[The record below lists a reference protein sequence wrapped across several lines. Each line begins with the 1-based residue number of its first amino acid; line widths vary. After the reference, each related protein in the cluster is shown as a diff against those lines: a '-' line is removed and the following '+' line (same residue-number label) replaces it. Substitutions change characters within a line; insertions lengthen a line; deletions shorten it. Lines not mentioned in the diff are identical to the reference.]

1 MVSVKGLMLV
11 LGGALWAGSW
21 YVMHREIHRWHHV
34 KPSLA
39 FNYDIAPDAHP
50 GLPLILVY
58 AACVAGPLLFFAGVL
73 LLVATHRAAH

>member
-1 MVSVKGLMLV
+1 MVWLRWLVLV
-11 LGGALWAGSW
+11 LGGAVWAGSW
-21 YVMHREIHRWHHV
+21 YVMYREIYRWHHV

-58 AACVAGPLLFFAGVL
+58 IACVVGPLLFLAGIF
-73 LLVATHRAAH
+73 LLVATHRG